1 MGKCVVQR
9 RKKVQSG
16 WTYYFHDM
24 RKEKRIASRRQQGGC
39 GVMVW
44 AGFCSRGKT
53 PICFMKGK
61 QDSKCY
67 QNLLSDNLLP
77 LWTQGDK
84 LLQGDAPIHVSEYTI
99 KF

>member
-1 MGKCVVQR
+1 
-9 RKKVQSG
+9 
-16 WTYYFHDM
+16 
-24 RKEKRIASRRQQGGC
+24 
-39 GVMVW
+39 MVW

-53 PICFMKGK
+53 TISFMKGK

-67 QNLLSDNLLP
+67 QNLLSDNLLLP

-84 LLQGDAPIHVSEYTI
+84 LLQDNAPIHVSEYTI